1 MFSLKFQFATP
12 CTIGYHFKSLF
23 MLHPLYLTV
32 PTCTGSHVMSEKKNS
47 RFIKMVV
54 ISNKKKKQV
63 LLLSYT
69 YTYKAKLKGNYTNR

>member
-32 PTCTGSHVMSEKKNS
+32 PTCTGSHVMSEKKFAFYKNGCN
-47 RFIKMVV
+47 IKQ
-54 ISNKKKKQV
+54 KKEDKKEAGTSAIV
-63 LLLSYT
+63 YLYI
-69 YTYKAKLKGNYTNR
+69 